1 MRAHEQ
7 RRGLLDEPRL
17 DLGRPRGRGSRAH
30 RESLRAGPRGDGRR
44 RRVQGRMTPARRGR
58 AGRTTASRLLLLLV
72 GGLLAGG
79 CVYYPTVE
87 DVGGVRLLP
96 DHGRVVRNGDGALF
110 FVDINSTGMF
120 EDALVRVE
128 TPIAKRAQLLTQAGE
143 PLTRIAVPATSLTRL
158 HSGGERGELFG

>member
-1 MRAHEQ
+1 
-7 RRGLLDEPRL
+7 
-17 DLGRPRGRGSRAH
+17 
-30 RESLRAGPRGDGRR
+30 
-44 RRVQGRMTPARRGR
+44 MTAARRGR
-58 AGRTTASRLLLLLV
+58 AGGRTTASRLLLVLV
-72 GGLLAGG
+72 SGLLAGG

-87 DVGGVRLLP
+87 DVGGVRLQP
-96 DHGRVVRNGDGALF
+96 EHGRVVRNGDGALF

-158 HSGGERGELFG
+158 HSGGERVELFELTRELKAGEVVIVTLFFEKSGALGVVSPVE